1 MARPLRVAVSGAGL
15 GGLAAAAAL
24 VRAGLEVAVYEQRPR
39 LPEDETALHLAP
51 NGSRILQRWG
61 LGAQLLALA
70 VQPVAMEFR
79 EWSDGAL
86 AWRQPLGRPGPG
98 AYGAPYCTLLT
109 DELYDLLLARLPQ
122 ERIRLG
128 RRLSG
133 FTQSA
138 DGVELEFADGGSA
151 TADVLVGADGVRSLV
166 RSRLIG
172 TPRRVYHGTTA
183 YSGALQSD
191 DVPELPRDR
200 VTVWLGPESR
210 LVGAPVSRGEQLG
223 FVAVVPSWGRR
234 ARQPPGRGRPA
245 ALAAEF
251 GGWAPDVKAI
261 TAAAGAVRSWTPYDH
276 APLKRWGSGRVT
288 LLGDAAHPML
298 PYHGQGVSQC
308 LEDAVALAH
317 HLTTAP
323 TPAQALRRYEALR
336 LPHTARVQ
344 LGSRANAFRPA
355 AVPDVTWAQVY
366 DIEEHLPG

>member
-1 MARPLRVAVSGAGL
+1 MTRTPRVAVAGAGL

-24 VRAGLEVAVYEQRPR
+24 VRQGLEVAVYEQRPR

-61 LGAQLLALA
+61 LGAELLELA
-70 VQPVAMEFR
+70 VQPVALEFR
-79 EWSDGAL
+79 EWSDGTL
-86 AWRQPLGRPGPG
+86 TWRQPLGRMGPG
-98 AYGAPYCTLLT
+98 AFAAPYCTLLT

-133 FTQSA
+133 FTGRA
-138 DGVELEFADGGSA
+138 DGVELEFADGGTA

-183 YSGALQSD
+183 YSGAVQAD
-191 DVPELPRDR
+191 EVPELARDR

-210 LVGAPVSRGEQLG
+210 MVGAPVAQGEQFG
-223 FVAVVPSWGRR
+223 FVAVAPSRSR
-234 ARQPPGRGRPA
+234 TARQRPASGRPT
-245 ALAAEF
+245 ALAADF

-261 TAAAGAVRSWTPYDH
+261 AAAAGGVQSWTPYDH

-317 HLTTAP
+317 HLARAP
-323 TPAQALRRYEALR
+323 DPTLALRRYEALR

-355 AVPDVTWAQVY
+355 AAPDITWAQVY
-366 DIEEHLPG
+366 DIGEHLPG

>member
-1 MARPLRVAVSGAGL
+1 MTRTPRVAVAGAGL

-24 VRAGLEVAVYEQRPR
+24 VRQGLEVTVYEQRPR

-79 EWSDGAL
+79 NWNDGSL
-86 AWRQPLGRPGPG
+86 TWRQPLGRMGPG
-98 AYGAPYCTLLT
+98 AFAAPYCTLLT

-133 FTQSA
+133 FTESA
-138 DGVELEFADGGSA
+138 DRVELEFADGGSA

-183 YSGALQSD
+183 YSGALQAD
-191 DVPELPRDR
+191 DVPGLARDR

-210 LVGAPVSRGEQLG
+210 MVGAPVVQGEQLG
-223 FVAVVPSWGRR
+223 FVAVVPSRTR
-234 ARQPPGRGRPA
+234 TPPQRPAHGRPA
-245 ALAAEF
+245 ALASDF

-261 TAAAGAVRSWTPYDH
+261 TAAAGGIRSWTPYDH
-276 APLKRWGSGRVT
+276 APLKRWSSRRVT

-298 PYHGQGVSQC
+298 PYLGQGVSQC

-317 HLTTAP
+317 HLATAP
-323 TPAQALRRYEALR
+323 APAQALRRYEALR

-355 AVPDVTWAQVY
+355 AVPDITWAQVY

>member
-1 MARPLRVAVSGAGL
+1 MTRTPRVAVAGAGL

-24 VRAGLEVAVYEQRPR
+24 ARQGLEVAVYEQRPR

-70 VQPVAMEFR
+70 VQPVALEFR
-79 EWSDGAL
+79 EWSDGSL
-86 AWRQPLGRPGPG
+86 TWRQPLAGPGPG
-98 AYGAPYCTLLT
+98 AVAAPYCTLLT

-133 FTQSA
+133 FRESA

-151 TADVLVGADGVRSLV
+151 TADVLVGADGVRSMV
-166 RSRLIG
+166 RSRLVG

-183 YSGALQSD
+183 YSGALQAD
-191 DVPELPRDR
+191 EVPGLARDR
-200 VTVWLGPESR
+200 VTVWLGPEAR
-210 LVGAPVSRGEQLG
+210 MVGAPVAQGEQLG
-223 FVAVVPSWGRR
+223 FVAVVPSRGRT
-234 ARQPPGRGRPA
+234 ARQRPLRDQSA
-245 ALAAEF
+245 ALAADF

-261 TAAAGAVRSWTPYDH
+261 TAAAGGIRSWTPYDH
-276 APLKRWGSGRVT
+276 APLRRWGSGRVT

-317 HLTTAP
+317 HLATAP

>member
-1 MARPLRVAVSGAGL
+1 MTRSLRVAVCGAGL

-24 VRAGLEVAVYEQRPR
+24 ARAGLEVAVYEQRPR

-61 LGAQLLALA
+61 LGAELLALA
-70 VQPVAMEFR
+70 VQPVALEFR
-79 EWSDGAL
+79 EWSDGSL
-86 AWRQPLGRPGPG
+86 AWRQPLGRPEPG
-98 AYGAPYCTLLT
+98 DCTAPYCTLLA

-133 FTQSA
+133 FTESA
-138 DGVELEFADGGSA
+138 DGVALEFADGGGA

-172 TPRRVYHGTTA
+172 TPRRVYHGATA
-183 YSGALQSD
+183 YSGALQAD
-191 DVPELPRDR
+191 DVPGLPRDR
-200 VTVWLGPESR
+200 VTVWLGPEAR
-210 LVGAPVSRGEQLG
+210 MVGAPVSQGEQLG
-223 FVAVVPSWGRR
+223 FVAVVPSAGRT
-234 ARQPPGRGRPA
+234 ARPLPGQGRTA
-245 ALAAEF
+245 EVAAEF
-251 GGWAPDVKAI
+251 GDWAPDVKAI
-261 TAAAGAVRSWTPYDH
+261 TAAAGGVRSWTPYDH

-298 PYHGQGVSQC
+298 PYHNQSVSQC

-317 HLTTAP
+317 HLATAR

-344 LGSRANAFRPA
+344 LGSRANAFRPT
-355 AVPDVTWAQVY
+355 AVPDVSWAQVY

>member
-1 MARPLRVAVSGAGL
+1 MTRNLRVAVAGAGL

-24 VRAGLEVAVYEQRPR
+24 VRQGLEVAVYEQRPR
-39 LPEDETALHLAP
+39 LVEDETALHLAP
-51 NGSRILQRWG
+51 NGTRILQRWG
-61 LGAQLLALA
+61 LGTQLLALA
-70 VQPVAMEFR
+70 VQPVAWEFR
-79 EWSDGAL
+79 EWSGSL
-86 AWRQPLGRPGPG
+86 TWRQPLGRMGRG
-98 AYGAPYCTLLT
+98 AFAAPYCTLLT

-133 FTQSA
+133 FEESA

-183 YSGALQSD
+183 YSGALQAD
-191 DVPELPRDR
+191 DVPGLARDR
-200 VTVWLGPESR
+200 VTVWLGPDSR
-210 LVGAPVSRGEQLG
+210 MVGAPVSEGEQIG
-223 FVAVVPSWGRR
+223 FVAVVPSRSRTGGRR
-234 ARQPPGRGRPA
+234 PLRGQPA
-245 ALAAEF
+245 ALAADF
-251 GGWAPDVKAI
+251 GGWAADVKAI
-261 TAAAGAVRSWTPYDH
+261 TAAAGGIRSWTPYDH

-317 HLTTAP
+317 HLATAP
-323 TPAQALRRYEALR
+323 APEQALRRYEALR
-336 LPHTARVQ
+336 LPHTTRVQ

-366 DIEEHLPG
+366 DIEEHLAG